1 MELLYE
7 GPSCLSGALDTISIG
22 EVLSL
27 KDNNHDNYCVAV
39 MKGYT
44 VVGHVPDQ
52 PAMSASTF
60 WAEMATG
67 GSVELQEAI

>member
-1 MELLYE
+1 MSIWSSA
-7 GPSCLSGALDTISIG
+7 PSVG

-44 VVGHVPDQ
+44 VVGHVPR
-52 PAMSASTF
+52 PASNVCFHFNF

-67 GSVELQEAI
+67 GSVKLQEAI